1 MSVHQTYC
9 LRMPQYDP
17 RHGHHHRQCTFG
29 NGFIP
34 KIFVYILQIDEK
46 ASEQNNIN
54 FMIIV
59 RV

>member
-1 MSVHQTYC
+1 
-9 LRMPQYDP
+9 MPQYDP